1 MAHAMDDPSKKF
13 IEFVDGLEVP
23 EASYTYNDITGKSA
37 AHVIAI
43 LKSIV
48 NNREG
53 PYGYIKG
60 NIFTFKI
67 NGQQT
72 ISFTLEAYPTTKQP
86 GNGRMQTNGIG
97 RRYKTLTKKLFKQ
110 YKNDTETFAKE
121 MKRVFKD
128 NSRLLECENEILQDV
143 YILLLF
149 EVGRRLV
156 DDENLSE
163 GRRTAKEAYDSL
175 PISGA
180 ITKIVKLF
188 DMKRCSFNDVFHPD
202 GQFHCFTGSPGKRED
217 AINKLKSNEKYEDI
231 KALFYG
237 EEAEE
242 SSADAASEGK
252 VSSYDAEV
260 RELSRVLSKLE
271 VLPQKESKK
280 PSKRD

>member
-1 MAHAMDDPSKKF
+1 MAHAIIDPSKKF
-13 IEFVDGLEVP
+13 IQFVDGLEVP
-23 EASYTYNDITGKSA
+23 EASNTYNITGKSA

-48 NNREG
+48 NNREW

-67 NGQQT
+67 EGQQT
-72 ISFTLEAYPTTKQP
+72 ISFTLEAYPTMNQP
-86 GNGRMQTNGIG
+86 GNGRIQRNGIG
-97 RRYKTLTKKLFKQ
+97 RSYKNLTKELNRQ
-110 YKNDTETFAKE
+110 YENDTESFAKD

-128 NSRLLECENEILQDV
+128 NSKLLKCGSEVLQDV
-143 YILLLF
+143 YTLLLF
-149 EVGRRLV
+149 EIGRRLV
-156 DDENLSE
+156 DYENVSE
-163 GRRTAKEAYDSL
+163 GRRTEKEAYDSL

-188 DMKRCSFNDVFHPD
+188 QMKMCSFNDVFHPD
-202 GQFHCFTGSPGKRED
+202 GEFHCFTGSPGKREY
-217 AINKLKSNEKYEDI
+217 AINTLKLNEKYEDI

-237 EEAEE
+237 EEGEE
-242 SSADAASEGK
+242 SSKDAASEGK
-252 VSSYDAEV
+252 ESSDDAQV

>member
-1 MAHAMDDPSKKF
+1 MAHAIEDPSKKF
-13 IEFVDGLEVP
+13 IQFVDGLEVP
-23 EASYTYNDITGKSA
+23 EASNTYNITGKSA

-48 NNREG
+48 NNREW

-67 NGQQT
+67 EGQQT
-72 ISFTLEAYPTTKQP
+72 ISFTLEAYPTMNQP
-86 GNGRMQTNGIG
+86 GNGRIQRNGIG
-97 RRYKTLTKKLFKQ
+97 RSYKNLTKELNRQ
-110 YKNDTETFAKE
+110 YENDTESFAKD

-128 NSRLLECENEILQDV
+128 NSKLLKCGSEVLQDV
-143 YILLLF
+143 YTLLLF
-149 EVGRRLV
+149 EIGRRLV
-156 DDENLSE
+156 DYENVSE
-163 GRRTAKEAYDSL
+163 GRRTEKEAYYSL

-188 DMKRCSFNDVFHPD
+188 EMKMCSFNDVFHPD
-202 GQFHCFTGSPGKRED
+202 GEFHCFTGSPGKREY
-217 AINKLKSNEKYEDI
+217 AINTLKLNEKYEDI

-237 EEAEE
+237 EEGEE
-242 SSADAASEGK
+242 SSKDAASEGK
-252 VSSYDAEV
+252 ESSDDAQV